1 MFVVVGGSRF
11 WDYIIEPAVVVAGLA
26 PAPGRFLSLAW
37 RRIY

>member
-11 WDYIIEPAVVVAGLA
+11 WDYIIEPAVVVA